1 MKTKIFCDIAELDLI
16 KKIVRG
22 FSANPSLMKRAEAK
36 DYESYSKK
44 ILSLK
49 LIINY
54 ILIKTHLLSCEYA

>member
-22 FSANPSLMKRAEAK
+22 FSANPSLMRRAEAK